1 MVRIIKDYL
10 DTTMDMKLIKAGTK
24 LDVPAEREKV
34 LIEAGVAKKI
44 EDKPEEKTTKKKK

>member
-10 DTTMDMKLIKAGTK
+10 DTTMNLKLINAGTE

-34 LIEAGVAKKI
+34 LIEAGVAEKI
-44 EDKPEEKTTKKKK
+44 ETKPKKDNKKEK